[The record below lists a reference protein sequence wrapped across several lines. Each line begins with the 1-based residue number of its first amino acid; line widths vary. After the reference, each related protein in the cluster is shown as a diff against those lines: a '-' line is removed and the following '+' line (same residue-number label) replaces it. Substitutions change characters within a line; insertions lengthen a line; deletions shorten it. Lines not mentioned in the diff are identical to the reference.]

1 MLCYSNLLLYCLLKK
16 INYQMGWVNVRNLKQ
31 SKSKGTINDIIM
43 KCNMSVELMQQGM
56 MVKVMQWV

>member
-31 SKSKGTINDIIM
+31 SESKGTINDIIM